1 MGKTSIMRQLW
12 MLTMF
17 LVGII
22 ALLGAFTFWRS
33 TTLFTALDATAN
45 KQLPAVRCMTL
56 ADMLHDGLRAVVIE
70 SLYKG
75 NKNQISELKTVVEEK
90 DEKVIQFHGYIDKLL
105 ALELSAKTE
114 KEVADS
120 KPALK
125 NYTDISSRLV
135 NLASEGKVAE
145 AELLLP
151 EFEKSFS
158 DLEVQLEK
166 IGENI
171 ESEASTFSASGS
183 NTLYMIGSI
192 SILGIIL
199 GFFFSMWAI
208 RNLKNFIQGFL
219 HEVVTTSENISSV
232 SARLSSANNQF
243 SSSATEGAAS
253 LQETV
258 ASLDE
263 LSSMVS
269 LNTES
274 AQKASEVS
282 ILGRESAEKGEKEI
296 IDLSNAMNDIKSSS
310 RKMEDIINTIDEIA
324 FQTNLLALNAAVEA
338 ARAGEQGRGFAVV
351 AEAVRSLAQRSS
363 SAAKDI
369 STMIKESINKIDS
382 GGKYVDSSK
391 EALHTIFN
399 SIKEVSDLN
408 QQIATAS
415 TEQSAGIKQISHA
428 MNQLDAAS
436 QQTATGAQ
444 EVSLISDQ
452 MFEES
457 TRLGGLIQT
466 LSQRFMG
473 ASSNANRSTKAK
485 DTPVKT
491 EKVAASRGGVVINL
505 EEASNRKPL
514 FDKKKISNLNDF

>member
-17 LVGII
+17 LVAII
-22 ALLGAFTFWRS
+22 GLLGAFTFWRS
-33 TTLFTALDATAN
+33 SALYSALDTTAN
-45 KQLPAVRCMTL
+45 KQLPAVRYMTL

-75 NKNQISELKTVVEEK
+75 NKGQFDALTEIAKEK
-90 DEKVIQFHGYIDKLL
+90 DEKVQEFHGYIDKLL
-105 ALELSAKTE
+105 GLELSKATTE
-114 KEVADS
+114 QVVNT

-125 NYTDISSRLV
+125 TYTDICSKIVDLV
-135 NLASEGKVAE
+135 KDGNVVEAE
-145 AELLLP
+145 ALLP
-151 EFEKSFS
+151 QFETSFKELE
-158 DLEVQLEK
+158 DKLEVVGTD
-166 IGENI
+166 IGE
-171 ESEASTFSASGS
+171 EASTFSASGS
-183 NTLYMIGSI
+183 NTLFMIGALSFF
-192 SILGIIL
+192 GIIL
-199 GFFFSMWAI
+199 GFFFSLWSM
-208 RNLKNFIQGFL
+208 RNLKKFIEGFL
-219 HEVVTTSENISSV
+219 AEVVRTSENIATV
-232 SARLSSANNQF
+232 SERLSNANTQF

-263 LSSMVS
+263 LSSMVT
-269 LNTES
+269 LNTEN
-274 AQKASEVS
+274 AQKASTVS
-282 ILGRESAEKGEKEI
+282 IQSRESAERGEKEI
-296 IDLSNAMNDIKSSS
+296 GDLSDAMNEIKTSS
-310 RKMEDIINTIDEIA
+310 KQMEEIINVIDEIA

-369 STMIKESINKIDS
+369 STMIKESIHKIDS
-382 GGKYVDSSK
+382 GGKFVDSSR
-391 EALHTIFN
+391 EALHTIFH

-436 QQTATGAQ
+436 QLTATGAQ
-444 EVSLISDQ
+444 EVSLISNQ

-457 TRLGGLIQT
+457 TRLGTLIHT
-466 LSQRFMG
+466 LSDRFMG
-473 ASSNANRSTKAK
+473 GSGEKHGHAPDDSTPTSK
-485 DTPVKT
+485 
-491 EKVAASRGGVVINL
+491 GGVVINL
-505 EEASNRKPL
+505 EEASQKKPL
-514 FDKKKISNLNDF
+514 FKSPDRKISSLNDF